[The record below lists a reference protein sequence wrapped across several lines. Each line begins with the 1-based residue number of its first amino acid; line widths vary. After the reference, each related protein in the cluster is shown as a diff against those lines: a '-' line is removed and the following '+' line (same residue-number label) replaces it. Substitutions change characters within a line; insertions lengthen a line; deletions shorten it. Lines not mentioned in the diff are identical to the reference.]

1 MSRTALLNNMIG
13 GLPPVLSTPASWIG
27 AEMLNQQS
35 EWLWGL
41 SSDEIGGLEQAMQ
54 KYIASSEPL
63 QNITPEKFRLPV
75 FGPRLAKLRSELVN
89 GRGFGVLRGLNV
101 ARYSRT
107 EIATLFMGIGVHIGC
122 PRSQN
127 AAGHLLGHV
136 RNVGANAND
145 LNVRIYQTSERQT
158 FHTDSCDVV
167 ALLCLQTA
175 QSGGASLLVSVESI
189 FNAMRA
195 QRPDLAACLF
205 DPVATDKRG
214 EVEADSEPFFTIP
227 VLSWYAGK
235 LSGIYQRQY
244 IDSAQR
250 FENAPKLSA
259 EYIEALDLFDAL
271 ANDSRLNFSMQL
283 ETGDMQFV
291 HNHSMLHDRNGFIDW
306 PDADKRRHLLRL
318 WLSTP
323 GDRPL
328 PNVFAQRLGTTEVG
342 NRGGVMVEGT
352 KLQVPID

>member
-1 MSRTALLNNMIG
+1 MNI
-13 GLPPVLSTPASWIG
+13 LPPALSTPASWLG
-27 AEMLNQQS
+27 PEMLNQQS
-35 EWLWGL
+35 EWLWTL
-41 SSDEIGGLEQAMQ
+41 SSDEIGDLEQAMQ
-54 KYIASSEPL
+54 KYIASSDAL
-63 QNITPEKFRLPV
+63 KNITQEKFCLPIL
-75 FGPRLAKLRSELVN
+75 GQRLAKLRSELVS
-89 GRGFGVLRGLNV
+89 GRGFGVLRGLETTH
-101 ARYSRT
+101 YSRT
-107 EIATLFMGIGVHIGC
+107 EIATLFMGIGAHIGC

-136 RNVGANAND
+136 RNVGADATD
-145 LNVRIYQTSERQT
+145 PNVRIYQTSERQT

-175 QSGGASLLVSVESI
+175 QSGGESLLVSVESI
-189 FNAMRA
+189 FNAMRS

-214 EVEADSEPFFTIP
+214 EVESGSEPFFTIP
-227 VLSWYAGK
+227 VLSWYEGK

-250 FENAPKLSA
+250 FENAPELSDQ
-259 EYIEALDLFDAL
+259 YIKALDLFDAL

-306 PDADKRRHLLRL
+306 PEADKRRHLLRL

-323 GDRPL
+323 DDREL
-328 PNVFAQRLGTTEVG
+328 PKVFAQRLGTIEVG

-352 KLQVPID
+352 EMQVPID